1 LRWALVPLVLGCALR
16 FYLAYQSDELRDDEK
31 FRYLEIAENLRDG
44 HGFAIRGHPTAQAMP
59 LWPAAVALWPLKPHY
74 LNALL
79 SALALPL
86 AWLLARRLAGARVA
100 FVVLCLMA
108 VDLDQA
114 VLGGSALTEPLL
126 TALLLGFALG
136 WAHARTLPAAVALGL
151 AVLTRPEVFLLPF
164 AFALF
169 LREWRRPALLLAAV
183 VIAIT
188 PWAIRNA
195 VTLRAFVP
203 FTTLGGVTL
212 RAGMN
217 PEEEKLPFRK
227 RGQSRAMK
235 FRSGIELAETGTEV
249 AYSREMTGD
258 ALRYARD
265 NPGSAL
271 TLVAAK
277 AMLLWTPVQRK
288 GTSAVYALAV
298 LFAWW
303 ALVKRVR
310 FRPALVGPMLCVM
323 TFVGLTFIAI
333 PRYRAPYHAYVF
345 LLAAGGVVRERTQ
358 EPAVTRP
365 RD

>member
-1 LRWALVPLVLGCALR
+1 MRWVLVPLVLGCALR
-16 FYLAYQSDELRDDEK
+16 FYLAWDAGELRDDEK
-31 FRYLEIAENLRDG
+31 YRYLEIAKNLQEGR
-44 HGFAIRGHPTAQAMP
+44 GFAIRGHPTAQAMP
-59 LWPAAVALWPLKPHY
+59 LWPAALAVWPLKAHY

-79 SALALPL
+79 STLALPL

-100 FVVLCLMA
+100 FVVACLMA

-126 TALLLGFALG
+126 TVLLLGFALA
-136 WAHARTLPAAVALGL
+136 WAYGRTLPAALALGL

-164 AFALF
+164 FIALF
-169 LREWRRPALLLAAV
+169 SREWKRPAVLLAAV
-183 VIAIT
+183 VVAIA

-195 VTLRAFVP
+195 VTMHAFVP
-203 FTTLGGVTL
+203 FTTMGGVTL

-227 RGQSRAMK
+227 KGQSRGMK
-235 FRSGIELAETGTEV
+235 FRSGVELAETGTEV

-258 ALRYARD
+258 AVRYAWS

-298 LFAWW
+298 IVAWW
-303 ALVKRVR
+303 ALIKRVR
-310 FRPALVGPMLCVM
+310 FKPALVGPLLCVM
-323 TFVGLTFIAI
+323 TLVGLTFLAI

-345 LLAAGGVVRERTQ
+345 LLATGAVVRERT
-358 EPAVTRP
+358 TSGL
-365 RD
+365 D

>member
-16 FYLAYQSDELRDDEK
+16 LYLAYDSGELRDDEK

-59 LWPAAVALWPLKPHY
+59 LWPAALALWPLKPHY

-86 AWLLARRLAGARVA
+86 AWLLARRLAGMRVA
-100 FVVLCLMA
+100 FVVACLMA

-114 VLGGSALTEPLL
+114 KLGGSALTEPLL
-126 TALLLGFALG
+126 TVLLLGFALA
-136 WAHARTLPAAVALGL
+136 WARGRTIPAAVALGL
-151 AVLTRPEVFLLPF
+151 ATLTRPEVFLLPF

-169 LREWRRPALLLAAV
+169 LREWKRPAVLLAAV

-195 VTLRAFVP
+195 ATFHAFVP
-203 FTTLGGVTL
+203 FTTMGGVTL

-227 RGQSRAMK
+227 KGQSRAMK
-235 FRSGIELAETGTEV
+235 FRSGVELAETGTEV
-249 AYSREMTGD
+249 AYSREMAGD
-258 ALRYARD
+258 AIRYARE
-265 NPGSAL
+265 NPRAAL
-271 TLVAAK
+271 TLTAAK
-277 AMLLWTPVQRK
+277 AMLLATPVQRK

-298 LFAWW
+298 LGALW
-303 ALVKRVR
+303 ALIKRVR

-323 TFVGLTFIAI
+323 TLVGLMFIAI

-345 LLAAGGVVRERTQ
+345 LLAAGGVVRERT
-358 EPAVTRP
+358 AT
-365 RD
+365 

>member
-1 LRWALVPLVLGCALR
+1 LRWVLAPLVIGCALR
-16 FYLAYQSDELRDDEK
+16 FYLAYDTTELRDDERY
-31 FRYLEIAENLRDG
+31 RYLEIAKNLRDG
-44 HGFAIRGHPTAQAMP
+44 RGFAIRGHPTAQAMP
-59 LWPAAVALWPLKPHY
+59 LWPATLALWPLKPHY

-79 SALALPL
+79 STLALPL
-86 AWLLARRLAGARVA
+86 AWLLARRLAGPRAA
-100 FVVLCLMA
+100 LVVLGLMA

-126 TALLLGFALG
+126 TALLLGFALA
-136 WAHARTLPAAVALGL
+136 WAHARTLPAAAALGL

-164 AFALF
+164 ALALF
-169 LREWRRPALLLAAV
+169 SREWKRPALLLAAV

-188 PWAIRNA
+188 PWALRNA
-195 VTLRAFVP
+195 VSLDAFVP
-203 FTTLGGVTL
+203 FTTMGGVTL

-227 RGQSRAMK
+227 RGQSRGMK
-235 FRSGIELAETGTEV
+235 FRSGVELAATGTEV
-249 AYSREMTGD
+249 AYSREMTAD

-271 TLVAAK
+271 TLVASK

-288 GTSAVYALAV
+288 GTSAVYALAI
-298 LFAWW
+298 LGAWW

-310 FRPALVGPMLCVM
+310 FRPPLVGPLLCVM
-323 TFVGLTFIAI
+323 TLVGLMFLAI

-345 LLAAGGVVRERTQ
+345 LLAAGGIVRERTVAFQ
-358 EPAVTRP
+358 GRSGN
-365 RD
+365 R

>member
-16 FYLAYQSDELRDDEK
+16 FYLAYQSGELRDDEK
-31 FRYLEIAENLRDG
+31 FRFFEIAENLRDG
-44 HGFAIRGHPTAQAMP
+44 HGFAIRGHSTAQAMP

-79 SALALPL
+79 STLALPL
-86 AWLLARRLAGARVA
+86 AWLLARRLAGPRVA
-100 FVVLCLMA
+100 LVVLCLMA

-126 TALLLGFALG
+126 TVLLLGFALA
-136 WAHARTLPAAVALGL
+136 WAHGRTIPAAVALAL

-164 AFALF
+164 ALALF
-169 LREWRRPALLLAAV
+169 SRAWKRPAILLAAV

-195 VTLRAFVP
+195 LRFHAFVP
-203 FTTLGGVTL
+203 FTTMGGVTL

-227 RGQSRAMK
+227 QGQSRAMK
-235 FRSGIELAETGTEV
+235 FRSGLELAETGTEV
-249 AYSREMTGD
+249 QYSREMAGD
-258 ALRYARD
+258 AIRYARR
-265 NPGSAL
+265 NPGAAL
-271 TLVAAK
+271 TLTASK
-277 AMLLWTPVQRK
+277 AMHLWTPVQRK

-298 LFAWW
+298 LGALW
-303 ALVKRVR
+303 AVIRRVR
-310 FRPALVGPMLCVM
+310 FRPALVGPLLCVM
-323 TFVGLTFIAI
+323 TLVGLTFIAI

-345 LLAAGGVVRERTQ
+345 LLAAGGVVRERRET
-358 EPAVTRP
+358 
-365 RD
+365 

>member
-1 LRWALVPLVLGCALR
+1 MKWALVPLVLGCALR
-16 FYLAYQSDELRDDEK
+16 FYLAYDSGELRDDEK
-31 FRYLEIAENLRDG
+31 YRYLEIASNLRDG

-59 LWPAAVALWPLKPHY
+59 LWPAALALWPLKAHY
-74 LNALL
+74 LNAIL
-79 SALALPL
+79 STLALPL
-86 AWLLARRLAGARVA
+86 AWLLARRLAGPRVA

-126 TALLLGFALG
+126 TVLLLLFALA

-164 AFALF
+164 MLALF
-169 LREWRRPALLLAAV
+169 LRQWKRPAILLAAV
-183 VIAIT
+183 VIAIA
-188 PWAIRNA
+188 PWTIRNA

-203 FTTLGGVTL
+203 FTTMGGVTL

-227 RGQSRAMK
+227 RGQSRGMK
-235 FRSGIELAETGTEV
+235 FRSGTELAETGSEV
-249 AYSREMTGD
+249 AYSREMAGD
-258 ALRYARD
+258 ALRYAWN

-303 ALVKRVR
+303 ALIRRVR
-310 FRPALVGPMLCVM
+310 FKPALVGPLLCVM
-323 TFVGLTFIAI
+323 TLVGLMFLAI

-345 LLAAGGVVRERTQ
+345 LLAAAAVVRER
-358 EPAVTRP
+358 PAAATP
-365 RD
+365 PPG

>member
-1 LRWALVPLVLGCALR
+1 MKWALVPLVLGCALR
-16 FYLAYQSDELRDDEK
+16 FYLAYDSGELRDDEK
-31 FRYLEIAENLRDG
+31 YRYLEIASNLRDG

-59 LWPAAVALWPLKPHY
+59 LWPAALALWPLKAHY

-79 SALALPL
+79 STLALPL
-86 AWLLARRLAGARVA
+86 AWLLARRLAGPRVA

-114 VLGGSALTEPLL
+114 ALGGSALTEPLL
-126 TALLLGFALG
+126 TVLLLLFALA
-136 WAHARTLPAAVALGL
+136 WAHGRTLPAAIALGL

-164 AFALF
+164 ALAIFR
-169 LREWRRPALLLAAV
+169 REWKRPAILLAAV

-203 FTTLGGVTL
+203 FTTMGGVTL

-227 RGQSRAMK
+227 RGQSRGMK
-235 FRSGIELAETGTEV
+235 FRSGVELAETGTEV

-258 ALRYARD
+258 ALRYARE

-271 TLVAAK
+271 TLTAAK

-288 GTSAVYALAV
+288 GTSAVYALAI
-298 LFAWW
+298 LAAWW
-303 ALVKRVR
+303 ALIKRVR
-310 FRPALVGPMLCVM
+310 FRPALVGPLLCVM
-323 TFVGLTFIAI
+323 TLVGLTFIAI

-345 LLAAGGVVRERTQ
+345 LLAAGGVVRERAAAGALS
-358 EPAVTRP
+358 PVR
-365 RD
+365 R